1 MVTNRAVQIRES
13 TIRPGATAPRRSR
26 IHREGSGP
34 NTDRAKTVA
43 CSSIRRFLVVA
54 RCHWRKE
61 VGSCVTSRFNS
72 TAMGDFLSTAPLTMP
87 FPLGNSVQPT
97 ARLSLTARR
106 AAARLSRPKVPC
118 IGSAFK
124 GRRASCLRLRP
135 CSGRTQKSLRSNIFA
150 LTNLIFSGT
159 PLDRPPR
166 SISLLIESV
175 PVELHPSAEYTTRE
189 QLVSLNN
196 ETHATA
202 YLSIESPL
210 PSDEA
215 IQRASDLC
223 YALSVVQGHK
233 VNWIDHTILDTNG
246 EPLRCSLE
254 KQGDKNL

>member
-1 MVTNRAVQIRES
+1 MCDFKVQQHGDGRLLIYCTFDDAFSAWQLCATNGTAKLDGQTSGGQAFSTEGPLHWLRVQGQTCILLAAKAVFGQ
-13 TIRPGATAPRRSR
+13 
-26 IHREGSGP
+26 
-34 NTDRAKTVA
+34 NTEIVAK
-43 CSSIRRFLVVA
+43 
-54 RCHWRKE
+54 H
-61 VGSCVTSRFNS
+61 
-72 TAMGDFLSTAPLTMP
+72 
-87 FPLGNSVQPT
+87 
-97 ARLSLTARR
+97 
-106 AAARLSRPKVPC
+106 
-118 IGSAFK
+118 
-124 GRRASCLRLRP
+124 
-135 CSGRTQKSLRSNIFA
+135 IFA